1 MLVRFILFLSL
12 FFQITCAQK
21 NEKSYQDLYAL
32 RILLETATKPKP
44 NPQAA
49 CIDAMRSEETCIVT
63 ASDVT
68 SGTLTEASFSFQLS
82 AGRFTTYSDLCANNL
97 YMYPLPANFVTN
109 NSDAVRECYFK
120 CDSSYWKTRKNLN
133 TCNGT
138 VAIMTTGIFNDSG
151 TTTCKRN
158 CSSSVNNTP

>member
-1 MLVRFILFLSL
+1 MLVKFIFLIL
-12 FFQITCAQK
+12 LMLQISCAQK
-21 NEKSYQDLYAL
+21 NEKSYQDLFAL
-32 RILLETATKPKP
+32 RILLENATKAKP

-49 CIDAMRSEETCIVT
+49 CIEALRSEETCVVT

-68 SGTLTEASFSFQLS
+68 TGALTEATFSFQLS

-97 YMYPLPANFVTN
+97 YMYPLPANFTTN
-109 NSDAVRECYFK
+109 YSDAVRECYFK

-158 CSSSVNNTP
+158 CSSSINNTP

>member
-1 MLVRFILFLSL
+1 MRS
-12 FFQITCAQK
+12 A
-21 NEKSYQDLYAL
+21 E
-32 RILLETATKPKP
+32 
-44 NPQAA
+44 A
-49 CIDAMRSEETCIVT
+49 CIAT
-63 ASDVT
+63 APEFQ
-68 SGTLTEASFSFQLS
+68 SGTLTENSYSLIS
-82 AGRFTTYSDLCANNL
+82 SSNRFTTYSDLCANNL